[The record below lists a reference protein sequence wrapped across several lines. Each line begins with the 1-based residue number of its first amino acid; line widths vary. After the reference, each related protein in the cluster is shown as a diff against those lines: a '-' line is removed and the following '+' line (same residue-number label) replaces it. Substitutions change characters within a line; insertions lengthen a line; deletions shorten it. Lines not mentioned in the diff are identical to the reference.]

1 MLRAYWGLGV
11 GNALTAACLDCAR
24 EAGYLQV
31 ELEAVSENASA
42 LNLYRKYGFEEY
54 GRNPKDFRTRA
65 GQWQELVLM
74 RRELPAR

>member
-1 MLRAYWGLGV
+1 MLIHLLGV
-11 GNALTAACLDCAR
+11 EGTA
-24 EAGYLQV
+24 
-31 ELEAVSENASA
+31 
-42 LNLYRKYGFEEY
+42 YGFEEY